1 MPPTESIVATSS
13 MLICHYWSP
22 YLSKRETVLEAQLT
36 GLGLWKIKI
45 GTLEDQ
51 VQEDFN
57 YPNHDP
63 DRNRLFYLTF
73 FRDPLNVVIQRHNFF
88 LKVIISQVQ
97 MKVYSIFNDISVSLM
112 RVGPSAIAI
121 LLKNVKLMVVYRF
134 QTDCRVAPTGRP

>member
-1 MPPTESIVATSS
+1 MPPIESIVAASS

-22 YLSKRETVLEAQLT
+22 YLSKRETILEAQLT

-63 DRNRLFYLTF
+63 DWNKLFYLTWKH
-73 FRDPLNVVIQRHNFF
+73 RRASD
-88 LKVIISQVQ
+88 
-97 MKVYSIFNDISVSLM
+97 M
-112 RVGPSAIAI
+112 
-121 LLKNVKLMVVYRF
+121 
-134 QTDCRVAPTGRP
+134 